1 VAVVLLH
8 HSVRD
13 QAAELL
19 PVAVRR
25 LERLSGILERSA
37 LSSTG
42 RRKAGRSAG
51 LTSGAVSM

>member
-42 RRKAGRSAG
+42 RR
-51 LTSGAVSM
+51 

>member
-25 LERLSGILERSA
+25 LERLSGILDGLPSLRRDGVRRV
-37 LSSTG
+37 G
-42 RRKAGRSAG
+42 RP
-51 LTSGAVSM
+51 V